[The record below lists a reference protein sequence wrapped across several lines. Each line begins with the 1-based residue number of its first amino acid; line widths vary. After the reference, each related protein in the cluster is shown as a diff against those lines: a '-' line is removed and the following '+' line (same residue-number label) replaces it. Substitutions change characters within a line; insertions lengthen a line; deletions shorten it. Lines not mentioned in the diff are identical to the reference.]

1 MSIFIYKKYEHTN
14 KKKKKRFFFRLY
26 VIFSNTFLSSLYIY
40 FYSFYIYF
48 STNIVNIKSFSMSN
62 ISKDNIIP

>member
-1 MSIFIYKKYEHTN
+1 MSIFIKKKYKHKN
-14 KKKKKRFFFRLY
+14 KKKKKD

-48 STNIVNIKSFSMSN
+48 STNIVNIKSFSLSN
-62 ISKDNIIP
+62 ISKDIIIP